1 MKVGIQMQSSNYIV
15 TEILKMKVSIWII
28 MTNFNDFMY
37 TDPTANTQKTI
48 ITITPTLLGANML
61 NSMTKVEYNEGE
73 QWRCRNL
80 KNKHIIYR
88 LCACICGNNTQ
99 EYTSAKK

>member
-1 MKVGIQMQSSNYIV
+1 
-15 TEILKMKVSIWII
+15 

-73 QWRCRNL
+73 Q
-80 KNKHIIYR
+80 
-88 LCACICGNNTQ
+88 
-99 EYTSAKK
+99 